1 MRVTISDVALRA
13 GVSKSTVSNYI
24 NARYE
29 KMSDS
34 TKQAISNAMRELE
47 YIPNVS
53 AQRLA
58 NKTKS
63 RTICLIIPRNMVHI
77 FDSLYYPTVFRA
89 IEKAAAKRHYRIL
102 LYPMS
107 GIRDD
112 DFKYLN
118 GISSSL
124 IDGYIVFDLYE
135 DNLFF
140 RDFESKNIPYICVG
154 KIWNVDDY
162 NFVASDHQKAIEDS
176 IKYLRQLHHEKIG
189 FVTLKE
195 DSVVSKVRDKGILEI
210 CSEQRIPPENII
222 RYDHKYQVRNADD
235 ETLLHMWEEI
245 FNDKTATAFII
256 SSNVR
261 PMMLLAAQK
270 CGLHVPDDF
279 SYINIEYY
287 QRSPLDETVQTRVES
302 RAKEVAEIAFEE
314 LRKKINSEE
323 ERKKRTNILIP
334 LYLTIG
340 DTTAFNPK
348 A

>member
-1 MRVTISDVALRA
+1 MKVTISDVALKA

-24 NARYE
+24 NLRYG

-34 TKQAISNAMRELE
+34 TKQAISNAMKELE

-63 RTICLIIPRNMVHI
+63 RTICIIIPRNMAHI

-89 IEKAAAKRHYRIL
+89 IEKAAAKRSYRIL

-107 GIRDD
+107 GTREDD
-112 DFKYLN
+112 VKYLN

-124 IDGYIVFDLYE
+124 IDGYIVFDLSE

-140 RDFESKNIPYICVG
+140 RDFENKNIPYICVG
-154 KIWNVDDY
+154 KIWGVDDY

-176 IKYLRQLHHEKIG
+176 IKYLRQLNHKKIG
-189 FVTLKE
+189 FVTIK
-195 DSVVSKVRDKGILEI
+195 DNSVVSKVRDKGIANI
-210 CSEQRIPPENII
+210 CSQLNIQTEDII
-222 RYDHKYQVRNADD
+222 RYDHKYDVHNADD
-235 ETLLHMWEEI
+235 ETLLHMWDEI
-245 FNDKTATAFII
+245 FNERVASAFII
-256 SSNVR
+256 TSTVR

-270 CGLHVPDDF
+270 RGLHVPADF
-279 SYINIEYY
+279 SYINLEYY

-302 RAKEVAEIAFEE
+302 KAKDVAEIAFEE

-334 LYLTIG
+334 LSLTIG
-340 DTTAFNPK
+340 DTTAFSGK
-348 A
+348 S